1 MTSFQLNRKI
11 TIFGS
16 KQEIDEAAEA
26 LKGLPDMSEG
36 KARLEIQRII
46 DEKGLKASILYD
58 GNTVWNK
65 TRLLKDFKKVLKAGV
80 LGHASY
86 RSVGSMIRLPVAE
99 GCPVLTKYL
108 YEFLS
113 LDCGSI
119 AHYNIYGWI
128 AEYPTVKDLRQ
139 FFIKNEYGQRV
150 REGIPDWHTDALVI
164 VEEMER
170 LLKI

>member
-1 MTSFQLNRKI
+1 MASFHLKWKI
-11 TIFGS
+11 TICGS
-16 KQEIDEAAEA
+16 KQEINEAAEA
-26 LKGLPDMSEG
+26 LKDLPDMPEG
-36 KARLEIQRII
+36 KIRLEIQRII
-46 DEKGLKASILYD
+46 DENGLKASILYD
-58 GNTVWNK
+58 GNTVWSK
-65 TRLLKDFKKVLKAGV
+65 TRLLKDFKRVLKGGV

-86 RSVGSMIRLPVAE
+86 RSVGSMIKLPVAE
-99 GCPVLTKYL
+99 GHPILTKYL
-108 YEFLS
+108 YDFFH

-150 REGIPDWHTDALVI
+150 KEGIPDWHTDALAV